1 MCTVILPHKK
11 ATLFSAPEA
20 SGLAAYEDEDSFQIE
35 INKNKKP
42 YINYTVH
49 FFSLTEKKE
58 MLTAPK
64 ASITEESKLIL
75 TSEENAAIYYTLDGT
90 TPSADSTLYV
100 EPIAVNEDITVKAI
114 AVKEGCTDSDI
125 AEFIYT
131 VAEDVP
137 SQYIITF
144 ESNGGTIVPAQSILE
159 NEKIEQPETPVK
171 EGYLLE
177 GWFKEAEYETIWDF
191 EKDTV
196 TSDITLYAKWTE
208 DPSAAVYTVSFEL
221 QEHGTPIESLTVKT
235 GELLTAPEA
244 PTADGYQF
252 EGWFKEPEC
261 TNAWDFAIDTVLS
274 DTILYA
280 KWTEGE
286 AETETTDA
294 ANTCLVTFNMQGIGA
309 QIDPVTVNNG
319 ETFAAPDAPTA
330 DGYTFAEWYREAECI
345 NAWNFETD
353 IITEDIVLYA
363 KWIEEEAMN
372 FSIDNSREVSS
383 EAIDLEASTTDVKIN
398 NIKSK
403 GL

>member
-11 ATLFSAPEA
+11 ATEA

-125 AEFIYT
+125 AAFIYT

-196 TSDITLYAKWTE
+196 TSDITLYAKW
-208 DPSAAVYTVSFEL
+208 A
-221 QEHGTPIESLTVKT
+221 H
-235 GELLTAPEA
+235 
-244 PTADGYQF
+244 
-252 EGWFKEPEC
+252 
-261 TNAWDFAIDTVLS
+261 LS
-274 DTILYA
+274 
-280 KWTEGE
+280 
-286 AETETTDA
+286 
-294 ANTCLVTFNMQGIGA
+294 N
-309 QIDPVTVNNG
+309 P
-319 ETFAAPDAPTA
+319 
-330 DGYTFAEWYREAECI
+330 
-345 NAWNFETD
+345 
-353 IITEDIVLYA
+353 
-363 KWIEEEAMN
+363 
-372 FSIDNSREVSS
+372 
-383 EAIDLEASTTDVKIN
+383 
-398 NIKSK
+398 
-403 GL
+403 